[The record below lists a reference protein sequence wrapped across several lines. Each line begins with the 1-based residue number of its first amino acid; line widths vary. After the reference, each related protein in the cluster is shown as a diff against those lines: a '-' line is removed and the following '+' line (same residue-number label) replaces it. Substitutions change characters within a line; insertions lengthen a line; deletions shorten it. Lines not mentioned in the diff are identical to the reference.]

1 MGGAM
6 YITEY
11 MTSSPITVSGLTSLP
26 EARKI
31 LAEYRI
37 RHLPVIDKQDR
48 LIGILTDRDLR
59 SAYPSSVTTKEEA
72 LLAFDRVQQSTAEDI
87 MTTECSTLTIDARL
101 EDALLIFE
109 RDKVGA
115 IPVVDE
121 DDKVIGLFSL
131 LDLTSAYGSL
141 FGNSSDGAFCVV
153 IEDDGRENIFTQ
165 LSQLCDKN
173 NIVLKG
179 LMQINSKKDVA
190 KIYMRVNSLKPGK
203 VLKLLHSQNYHLLTT
218 MR

>member
-1 MGGAM
+1 M
-6 YITEY
+6 YISEY

-31 LAEYRI
+31 LAEYQI
-37 RHLPVIDKQDR
+37 RHLPVIDKNDC

-59 SAYPSSVTTKEEA
+59 SAYPSSVMTKEEA
-72 LLAFDRVQQSTAEDI
+72 MLAFDRVQQSTAEDI
-87 MTTECSTLTIDARL
+87 MTTECSTLTMDARL

-121 DDKVIGLFSL
+121 DDQVLGLFSL
-131 LDLTSAYGSL
+131 LDLTSAYGNL
-141 FGNSSDGAFCVV
+141 FGASGDGVFCFL
-153 IEDDGRENIFTQ
+153 IEDDGRENIFAE
-165 LSQLCDKN
+165 LSMLCDNN

-179 LMQINSKKDVA
+179 LMQIDTKKDVA
-190 KIYMRVNSLKPGK
+190 KIYMRVNSLKPDK
-203 VLKLLHSQNYHLLTT
+203 VLKLLHSQKYRLLTT
-218 MR
+218 M